1 MTKTTIDYDL
11 GLRTMTRLCD
21 YVTMWLCDYVTD
33 YVILTL
39 TMYDSD
45 SDHDRDPTV
54 TVTVT
59 VTLKLLTSD
68 YGLWLDSIDPMT
80 LDSRPR
86 LYQSMTID

>member
-11 GLRTMTRLCD
+11 GLRTMTR
-21 YVTMWLCDYVTD
+21 LCDYVTD

-68 YGLWLDSIDPMT
+68 YGL
-80 LDSRPR
+80 
-86 LYQSMTID
+86 